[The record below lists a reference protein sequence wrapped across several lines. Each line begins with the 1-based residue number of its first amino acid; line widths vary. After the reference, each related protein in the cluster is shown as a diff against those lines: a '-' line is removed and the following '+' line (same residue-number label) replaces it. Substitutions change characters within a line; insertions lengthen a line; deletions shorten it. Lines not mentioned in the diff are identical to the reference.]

1 MVVVIFRNRLAV
13 GLAVALLAVGLVELS
28 GLLQSPQ
35 QPAWVASLAPL
46 SRAPLPAG
54 EAVAVV
60 LPPHLDHQ
68 QRQWVLMEL
77 YWQFPQVR
85 WTLASDHGLRSLWL
99 LTAPGAVLPGHA
111 VWQEGGWTLGRGEKS
126 P

>member
-1 MVVVIFRNRLAV
+1 MEFVTFRNRLAV
-13 GLAVALLAVGLVELS
+13 GLAVAFLAAGLVDLS
-28 GLLQSPQ
+28 GWLKGPQ
-35 QPAWVASLAPL
+35 QPAWLASLAPL

-68 QRQWVLMEL
+68 QKQWVLMEL

-85 WTLASDHGLRSLWL
+85 WALAPDHGAQSLWL
-99 LTAPGAVLPGHA
+99 LSAPGAVSPGHA